1 MGERL
6 EVAISKLRS
15 MLNLDVTVESITSV
29 SGCYQLRF
37 PVDTWIDLEA
47 CARAVDVAEAA
58 IARGDIDAAWS
69 EATVATAIA
78 RRPFLPGED
87 AMWLDDVRTRL
98 RSSHVR
104 ALDTLAEV
112 WITRRNPALA
122 VSTAA
127 EDVGLEPFRKLAT
140 GSSCA
145 LALAGAA
152 EAIRT

>member
-1 MGERL
+1 
-6 EVAISKLRS
+6 